1 MHFVQISIIVHGSLE
16 EIFIHYF
23 NGHYKQVE
31 NDQFYY
37 GKVADCSVS
46 WRLDI
51 LVILQ

>member
-23 NGHYKQVE
+23 NDHYKQVE

-46 WRLDI
+46 
-51 LVILQ
+51 

>member
-1 MHFVQISIIVHGSLE
+1 MLFVQISVIVRGSSE
-16 EIFIHYF
+16 EIFIDYL

-46 WRLDI
+46 
-51 LVILQ
+51 